1 MALTPQPFSMY
12 PGAVSTGAAA
22 QNTAAG
28 SPGLPSTPP
37 GSGNVVALP
46 TLRAVSLAATQ
57 EQERA
62 DAEDRQAQP
71 VITGI
76 AGHITK
82 AWNYARDAKLVSGV
96 RDRLL
101 RSVRARRGEYD
112 PEKLTEI
119 RDMGGSE
126 IYAGVTGVKC
136 RAASG
141 WLKDTLLATGS
152 ERPWS
157 IRPTPV
163 PELPAAINDMIV
175 GEAQKPMQEALAMG
189 AQVDMQQ
196 AVQMVSALRDQAMAA
211 VKEEARLR
219 ADRMAEKM
227 EDQLIEGG
235 FLQAMDEFIDDIT
248 TFPTAF
254 IKGPIVRKKPHL
266 TWQNGQ
272 PVVQDKLAIEW
283 ERVSPFDAYPSPAMN
298 DIQSGYFIQKH
309 RLSRVDLQ
317 DMKGVPGYD
326 DGAIDMV
333 LKDFNHG
340 LQSWL
345 FETAMQAS
353 AEGKSITTVYANP
366 DELIDALQYW
376 GTVQGQ
382 MLIDWGMD
390 PKQITNPLDEYH
402 VEAWLIGSYVI
413 KAVLNYDP
421 LRRKP
426 YYAASY
432 ENVPGN
438 IWGNSVA
445 DLVRDSQDVVNAAAR
460 SLVNNMAL
468 SSGPQVAILTDR
480 LASGE
485 DITNLT
491 PWRIWQMTS
500 DPMAGT
506 TSKPIEF
513 FQPDNNVQALLT
525 VYDKFSQLADEYS
538 GIPRYL
544 TGDTTGGAGRTASG
558 LSMLISNAGKSIKQV
573 INNIDMG
580 VMKPALERL
589 YYHNMRYETDPEL
602 KGDIC
607 IEARGA
613 NSLIA
618 KEAAQVRRNEFL
630 AATANPI
637 DMQIVGVEGR
647 AAILRETAKTLDMD
661 VDKVV
666 PPLEIL
672 RQKLAI
678 MSAATQQQ
686 PQPSAPAGP
695 APSGQV
701 LMDGAPTTDN
711 FGPSQG

>member
-1 MALTPQPFSMY
+1 MALPLTSN
-12 PGAVSTGAAA
+12 GAAA
-22 QNTAAG
+22 NEPSPQQAMGG
-28 SPGLPSTPP
+28 S
-37 GSGNVVALP
+37 VVSLP
-46 TLRAVSLAATQ
+46 TLRAVPLAQLQ
-57 EQERA
+57 EEERA
-62 DAEDRQAQP
+62 AAEERQAQP
-71 VITGI
+71 FVTGV
-76 AGHITK
+76 AGHIHK
-82 AWNYARDAKLVSGV
+82 CWAYARDAKLVSGV

-101 RSVRARRGEYD
+101 KSVRARRGEYD

-136 RAASG
+136 RAAAS
-141 WLKDTLLATGS
+141 WLRDTLLGTGS

-157 IRPTPV
+157 IRPTPMPDL
-163 PELPAAINDMIV
+163 PEPINDMIV
-175 GEAQKPMQEALAMG
+175 GEASKPIQAALMMG
-189 AQVDMQQ
+189 QPVDMQQ
-196 AVQMVSALRDQAMAA
+196 SVQIVAAIRDQAMAA
-211 VKEEARLR
+211 VKEEARRR

-227 EDQLIEGG
+227 EDQMLEGG
-235 FLQAMDEFIDDIT
+235 FLQALDEFIDDVV

-254 IKGPIVRKKPHL
+254 LKGPIIRKQPVLK
-266 TWQNGQ
+266 WQGDQ
-272 PVVQDKLAIEW
+272 PVVSEELKVFW
-283 ERVSPFDAYPSPAMN
+283 ERVSPFDIYPSPAMS
-298 DIQSGYFIQKH
+298 DVQDGFLIEKH

-326 DGAIDMV
+326 SGAIDMV
-333 LKDFNHG
+333 LRDFNHG

-345 FETAMQAS
+345 FETAMQSS
-353 AEGKSITTVYANP
+353 AEGKSITHVYANP

-382 MLIDWGMD
+382 MLLDWGMD
-390 PKQITNPLDEYH
+390 KKQIPDPLAEYH
-402 VEAWLIGSYVI
+402 VEAWLIGNYVI

-480 LASGE
+480 LAQGE
-485 DITNLT
+485 DITNLQ
-491 PWRIWQMTS
+491 PWRVWQMTS

-506 TSKPIEF
+506 TTKPIEF
-513 FQPDNNVQALLT
+513 FQPNSNINELLA
-525 VYDKFSQLADEYS
+525 VYEKFSQLADEYS

-589 YYHNMRYETDPEL
+589 YYHNMRYEKDPEL
-602 KGDIC
+602 KGDVQ
-607 IEARGA
+607 IEARG
-613 NSLIA
+613 SSTLIV

-647 AAILRETAKTLDMD
+647 AAILREVAKNLDMD

-666 PPLEIL
+666 PPVEVL
-672 RQKLAI
+672 REKFALQNQ
-678 MSAATQQQ
+678 MMAAAAQ
-686 PQPSAPAGP
+686 PPGEAPA
-695 APSGQV
+695 APSRPGQE
-701 LMDGAPTTDN
+701 LMDGAPQTDN
-711 FGPSQG
+711 FSPPQQG

>member
-1 MALTPQPFSMY
+1 MAALTPPPF
-12 PGAVSTGAAA
+12 GLGAAA
-22 QNTAAG
+22 PQ
-28 SPGLPSTPP
+28 P
-37 GSGNVVALP
+37 GSNVVALP
-46 TLRAVSLAATQ
+46 AVRALSLEATQ
-57 EQERA
+57 ERDRA
-62 DAEDRQAQP
+62 DAEERQAAP
-71 VITGI
+71 MITGL
-76 AGHITK
+76 AGHVTR
-82 AWNYARDAKLVSGV
+82 AWNYARDAKLVAGI

-101 RSVRARRGEYD
+101 QSIRARRGEYD

-126 IYAGVTGVKC
+126 IYAGITGVKC
-136 RAASG
+136 RAAGG
-141 WLKDTLLATGS
+141 WLRDTLLGTGV
-152 ERPWS
+152 ERPWA

-163 PELPAAINDMIV
+163 PELPTAMNDMIV
-175 GEAQKPMQEALAMG
+175 EEAMKPMRDAMMLGQQVEA
-189 AQVDMQQ
+189 QQ
-196 AVQMVSALRDQAMAA
+196 AVQLVSALRDQAMAA
-211 VKEEARLR
+211 VKEEARKR
-219 ADRMAEKM
+219 ADRMADKM

-235 FLQAMDEFIDDIT
+235 FMRAMDEFIDDIV

-254 IKGPIVRKKPHL
+254 IKGPIVRRKPHL

-272 PVVQDKLAIEW
+272 PVVQDKLTIEW
-283 ERVSPFDAYPSPAMN
+283 RRVSPFDIYPSPAMS
-298 DIQSGYFIQKH
+298 DIQSGYLIEKH
-309 RLSRVDLQ
+309 RLSRQDLTE
-317 DMKGVPGYD
+317 MKGVPGYD

-333 LKDFNHG
+333 LRDFNHG

-382 MLIDWGMD
+382 MLLDWGMD
-390 PKQITNPLDEYH
+390 KKKVPDPLAEYH
-402 VEAWLIGSYVI
+402 VEAWLIGPYVV

-421 LRRKP
+421 LHRKP

-438 IWGNSVA
+438 VWGNSVA
-445 DLVRDSQDVVNAAAR
+445 DLVRDVQQIVNASAR

-500 DPMAGT
+500 DPIAGT
-506 TSKPIEF
+506 TTKPIEF
-513 FQPDNNVQALLT
+513 FQPDSNVQELIA
-525 VYDKFSQLADEYS
+525 VYDKFSLLADEYS

-573 INNIDMG
+573 VNNIDFG
-580 VMKPALERL
+580 VMQPVLERL
-589 YYHNMRYETDPEL
+589 FYHNMRYESDPEL
-602 KGDIC
+602 KGDVC
-607 IEARGA
+607 VEARGA
-613 NSLIA
+613 AALIA

-661 VDKVV
+661 TDKVV
-666 PPLEIL
+666 PPEEVL

-678 MSAATQQQ
+678 MAQATAQAN
-686 PQPSAPAGP
+686 PQAPQGPSS
-695 APSGQV
+695 SGQA
-701 LMDGAPTTDN
+701 LSDGSPVTDN
-711 FGPSQG
+711 FSPPPQ